1 MGEYI
6 LRSDFATIV
15 AMDQHARSVA
25 LCALDLSTGERRT
38 GRLCGCPSAADIAR
52 WASWATAPVRF
63 AYESGPC
70 GFQLA
75 RDMAALGYR
84 CDVIAVSSIPRS
96 AKDRA
101 FKDDRRDASALLEA
115 LLSPNTRC
123 RRVFLPSEE
132 CEAARDLVRAHFDA
146 LDAERRAKQRLQAM
160 LLRHG
165 HVWDERTASG
175 KLRQAWTKDYIR
187 WISSIELGE
196 GASQKT
202 LRLYLEAVLE
212 GAGRVRETRR
222 ACLELAEG
230 ETFKPYVDALT
241 RLKGVDALVALAYTA
256 SVDDFSRFRNGRS
269 VSAYFGLTPKRHDSG
284 ERTGGGGAVS
294 KAGDATVRR
303 AVIEGISGISCFT
316 AQKKA
321 VREGHE
327 VSAAVEAEAL
337 RANQRNRERYQDLI
351 GKGKR
356 PNVAKVAVAS
366 ELVRQMWVIGR
377 IVDGELGR

>member
-25 LCALDLSTGERRT
+25 LCALDLATGEKRT
-38 GRLCGCPSAADIAR
+38 GRLCGCPSAEDIAG

-101 FKDDRRDASALLEA
+101 FKDDKRDASVLLEA
-115 LLSPNTRC
+115 LLTPNTRC
-123 RRVFLPSEE
+123 RRVFVPSEE

-146 LDAERRAKQRLQAM
+146 LDAERRAKQQLQAM

-165 HVWDERTASG
+165 YVWDERTASG
-175 KLRQAWTKDYIR
+175 RLRQTWTRDYIR

-196 GASQKT
+196 QASQRT

-222 ACLELAEG
+222 ACTELAEG

-241 RLKGVDALVALAYTA
+241 RLKGVDVLVALAYTA

-269 VSAYFGLTPKRHDSG
+269 VSAYFGLTPRRHDSG
-284 ERTGGGGAVS
+284 EKTGGGGRMS

-316 AQKKA
+316 TQKKA
-321 VREGHE
+321 VVEGHG
-327 VSAAVEAEAL
+327 VSVAVEAEAL
-337 RANQRNRERYQDLI
+337 KANQRNRRRYRDLVE
-351 GKGKR
+351 KGKR